1 MAIEDNKIN
10 IKVGMNTRGF
20 QNGMKTVQ
28 GGFKKL
34 NGAIGAFSAG
44 FVGTQVFGVV
54 KGLANMA
61 GEAEK
66 TELRFKRVFGSM
78 STSVSMFSS
87 KLAGDLG
94 RVETDVKSGMVSFQ
108 AFFQGLGFGG
118 EEAAGMSQKMQGLSY
133 DLASFFNIQ
142 DDNAQKRFLAALAGS
157 PEVLDQFGINL
168 KQAALQVEL
177 LDMGITSTVQNT
189 DELTKT
195 QGRLNIIMRAMTSNG
210 IVGDAERTMNTWDNT
225 LKRTWASLKDMGIA
239 IGNLLIPVAKEF
251 LEVVISLTKG
261 VSELFNINE
270 KEIRINQALKESY
283 KDITDQLLRSK
294 KGTNSSKQAI
304 EQLNSLYPSFWKNIN
319 FATASQEE
327 LETAVALATK
337 QFDIQAD
344 ILEKQKVYKERTKE
358 LKDFK
363 KELDKVNSKLTN
375 RALPDASGNGGT
387 PLRRR
392 KSSPFGAAG
401 EAGETMQ
408 NRLDELKGY
417 SDEYDRLEARITIAT
432 IMATMKQNEF
442 IDAVNGTTKAY
453 KEHFGI
459 AAKGIEKTVIAVGGA
474 SELEIQRQKDL
485 LDALKRKYD
494 LLKFIRGLDNKHIDD
509 LKAQLT
515 PLQDSV
521 NYFQELVDAGLGFNG
536 ELDDASF
543 KLSVLKQ
550 KIDAFDGL
558 FIPIEVGFPDFKGGR
573 SIVPKEELEDSLDE
587 WMSIIRPIADGMGQ
601 LWDGLLTPPDNTISK
616 EEQKEKTMSAFG
628 GILAGV
634 GQALFSLGL
643 GQVTYAMGLKFL
655 GSANPAPGIAL
666 MAVGSGLI
674 AMGKSKMQSAK
685 SSAHARTSG
694 GGANGGS
701 GVGGFSD
708 MMGAIQGEQVFRL
721 AGNDLVTAINRTNR
735 FQGTIGG

>member
-1 MAIEDNKIN
+1 LKNK
-10 IKVGMNTRGF
+10 
-20 QNGMKTVQ
+20 
-28 GGFKKL
+28 
-34 NGAIGAFSAG
+34 
-44 FVGTQVFGVV
+44 
-54 KGLANMA
+54 
-61 GEAEK
+61 
-66 TELRFKRVFGSM
+66 
-78 STSVSMFSS
+78 
-87 KLAGDLG
+87 
-94 RVETDVKSGMVSFQ
+94 
-108 AFFQGLGFGG
+108 
-118 EEAAGMSQKMQGLSY
+118 
-133 DLASFFNIQ
+133 
-142 DDNAQKRFLAALAGS
+142 
-157 PEVLDQFGINL
+157 
-168 KQAALQVEL
+168 
-177 LDMGITSTVQNT
+177 
-189 DELTKT
+189 
-195 QGRLNIIMRAMTSNG
+195 
-210 IVGDAERTMNTWDNT
+210 
-225 LKRTWASLKDMGIA
+225 
-239 IGNLLIPVAKEF
+239 
-251 LEVVISLTKG
+251 
-261 VSELFNINE
+261 
-270 KEIRINQALKESY
+270 
-283 KDITDQLLRSK
+283 
-294 KGTNSSKQAI
+294 
-304 EQLNSLYPSFWKNIN
+304 
-319 FATASQEE
+319 
-327 LETAVALATK
+327 
-337 QFDIQAD
+337 
-344 ILEKQKVYKERTKE
+344 
-358 LKDFK
+358 
-363 KELDKVNSKLTN
+363 
-375 RALPDASGNGGT
+375 NGG
-387 PLRRR
+387 L
-392 KSSPFGAAG
+392 
-401 EAGETMQ
+401 
-408 NRLDELKGY
+408 
-417 SDEYDRLEARITIAT
+417 
-432 IMATMKQNEF
+432 
-442 IDAVNGTTKAY
+442 
-453 KEHFGI
+453 
-459 AAKGIEKTVIAVGGA
+459 

-573 SIVPKEELEDSLDE
+573 SIVPKEELEGSLDE